1 LASAGEK
8 TVRKGFRSA
17 RSAVIA
23 ALLRHEQLS
32 RSALSEITGVS
43 NAAITDVSQGF
54 LQSGLLVE
62 LAPKVTEKRRG
73 RPMLQLA
80 LQPSHAYFVG
90 IDVAESATLMVI
102 TDLRGRVLERQSI
115 PFCATP
121 EKLVVAVRTAFL
133 EILKSTAL
141 PRNRVWGVGITVT
154 GIVDAEAGVCRY
166 SAALNWHEV
175 PIAHLMSEGL
185 GLPAWVDND
194 ANAVAVGEKFFGYA
208 RDYQHFTSIVLGR
221 TIGAAHYMHD
231 MLYRGYDGG
240 AGEIGHITMDPN
252 GALCRCGRNGCLDTI
267 SGGAALR
274 EAAAEAGIPVAGM
287 HELEEL
293 AVQGNPTAARLLRH
307 AGNALGTA
315 VASLVH
321 VTNPQCVLFTDM
333 EGFENGVFRTATRQA
348 IENNILPRFLGSTQI
363 IFSDADL
370 SLLPRSAASIA
381 ALEYLT
387 SL

>member
-1 LASAGEK
+1 
-8 TVRKGFRSA
+8 
-17 RSAVIA
+17 VIA
-23 ALLRHEQLS
+23 ALLRHQQLS
-32 RSALSEITGVS
+32 RSALSQITGLS
-43 NAAITDVSQGF
+43 HAAITDVSQVF
-54 LQSGLLVE
+54 LQSGLIVE
-62 LAPKVTEKRRG
+62 LASMVTERQRG

-80 LQPSHAYFVG
+80 LQPSHAYFLG
-90 IDVAESATLMVI
+90 IGVAESAMLMVI
-102 TDLRGRVLERQSI
+102 TDLRGRVLERQSL
-115 PFCATP
+115 PLCATP
-121 EKLVVAVRTAFL
+121 EKLVDAVRTAFL
-133 EILKSTAL
+133 EILKSAAV
-141 PRNRVWGVGITVT
+141 PRSCVQGVGITVT
-154 GIVDAEAGVCRY
+154 GIVDAVAGVCRY

-175 PIAHLMSEGL
+175 PVAKLIGEGL

-194 ANAVAVGEKFFGYA
+194 ANAVAVGEKFFGHA
-208 RDYQHFTSIVLGR
+208 RDYQHFTSIILGR

-240 AGEIGHITMDPN
+240 AGEIGHITMNPN
-252 GALCRCGRNGCLDTI
+252 GTLCRCGRNGCLDTI

-274 EAAAEAGIPVAGM
+274 EAANEAGIPVGSM
-287 HELEEL
+287 RELEEL
-293 AVQGNPTAARLLRH
+293 AVQGNPTAAKLLRH
-307 AGNALGTA
+307 AGNSLGIA

-363 IFSDADL
+363 VFSNADL

>member
-1 LASAGEK
+1 M
-8 TVRKGFRSA
+8 
-17 RSAVIA
+17 IA
-23 ALLRHEQLS
+23 ALLRHQQLS
-32 RSALSEITGVS
+32 RSALSQITGLS
-43 NAAITDVSQGF
+43 HAAITDVSQVF
-54 LQSGLLVE
+54 LQSGLIVE
-62 LAPKVTEKRRG
+62 LASMVTERRRG

-80 LQPSHAYFVG
+80 LQPSHAYFLG
-90 IDVAESATLMVI
+90 IGVAESAMLMVI
-102 TDLRGRVLERQSI
+102 TDLRGRVLERQSL
-115 PFCATP
+115 PLCATP
-121 EKLVVAVRTAFL
+121 EKLVDAVRTAFL
-133 EILKSTAL
+133 EILKSAAV
-141 PRNRVWGVGITVT
+141 PRSCVQGVGITVT
-154 GIVDAEAGVCRY
+154 GIVDAVAGVCRY

-175 PIAHLMSEGL
+175 PVAKLIGEGL

-194 ANAVAVGEKFFGYA
+194 ANAVAVGEKFFGHA
-208 RDYQHFTSIVLGR
+208 RDYQHFTSIILGR

-240 AGEIGHITMDPN
+240 AGEIGHITMNPN
-252 GALCRCGRNGCLDTI
+252 GTLCRCGRKGCLDTI

-274 EAAAEAGIPVAGM
+274 EAANEAGIPVGGM
-287 HELEEL
+287 RELEEL
-293 AVQGNPTAARLLRH
+293 AVQGNPTAAKLLRH
-307 AGNALGTA
+307 AGNSLGIA

-363 IFSDADL
+363 IFSNADL